1 MFVEPYGVKE
11 QNAKYPNNIGKQT
24 EREVRYAMTGEWLNA
39 DNAKGGADCKGWQIK
54 TFRATVCY
62 GTDIEHLFVEY
73 ADAEGFI
80 FADRENGVLYKMN
93 KAEFAEFAKQFATI
107 DSDTSHK
114 GQSKIRLNQQ
124 FKAQRA
130 WLKARA

>member
-62 GTDIEHLFVEY
+62 GTDIEHLFVEHCHRHFRVFH
-73 ADAEGFI
+73 ALKLAT
-80 FADRENGVLYKMN
+80 N
-93 KAEFAEFAKQFATI
+93 QFLLNLTQQVG
-107 DSDTSHK
+107 SSHW
-114 GQSKIRLNQQ
+114 S
-124 FKAQRA
+124 F
-130 WLKARA
+130 